1 MPDTGT
7 NQPTTGGTTPMVAGG
22 VSGVNP
28 AMGGMPMANPM
39 APIGGVMG
47 PARSGTGGLGM
58 SGTTNGAG
66 AVSDSGGTGV
76 DDASSSVGVASDVN
90 SVENN
95 EVDDAIDSARVAGEG
110 AMRDIPEEE
119 KPVGQNREVLDKD
132 VVVKPSTQAADLEI
146 RDNEKQNLP
155 EVQKTVIE
163 QVKELHNVLIALSSN
178 PSVDELAATIG
189 ITIYLDKI
197 GKRATAIYSGETPN
211 ALEFLK
217 PEDTFDHSADVLQ
230 DFVIA
235 LNKDKAD
242 HLRYKLDGDFVRIYI
257 TPYRAKITADDLEYS
272 YGDYN
277 VDLVLALD
285 VANGVDL
292 DEALREHG
300 RIMHDAVVVDVTT
313 GNPGKLGEIQWTDK
327 NASSVSEM
335 LAGMIYNMDGEP
347 IGEDEATAF
356 LTGIVAA
363 TNRFSSASTTPTTME
378 IASRLMQAGARHQ
391 LISKNIT
398 AEVNNELYQTSQ
410 GKKKVDAKVEDD
422 GDKNKK
428 DEDERIPDEE
438 MSVREA
444 EKENDKETETNEGDK
459 KEQLAEE
466 TVNAEEPEEE
476 KVEKIEP
483 NVGPIDAVGPI
494 GGGETVGPMDAVGPI
509 GAEGTAGPVSIT
521 EQMDNAESMETVGPV
536 ESADSMETVGSVDT
550 EAALA
555 EEAGDSVGEETEQ
568 GETTSLEE
576 KPEEDM
582 SLLNDIKAAE
592 ESLKGAGAETVV
604 EETKPMMIEGGE
616 MVQEPIRESVQ
627 GLTQEPVQAT
637 AQELGQDTTT
647 AKQEKVLEPSAELN
661 EESAEGVNK
670 YGQMLQDALNG
681 VTSGNMPETY
691 AAGVPNAPMMSGSE
705 TEMPGAVP
713 TMGENIPEMPGA
725 PMNETPVAN
734 GNVAETYAPAVPS
747 APEINGVPEMNY
759 MPMPGDQ
766 VLPPPPAPPINMDAP
781 LDANGLVM
789 PGVSQMPGGAPVD
802 TQMTGGMP
810 MGSAAPMDNQV
821 AMDASVNAQNTMS
834 ENYGASQSANG
845 MASMATELPNVMMDG
860 AEAGPAPV
868 PAMEPV
874 LNPMMGAATQP
885 AVETAPVVDSVPA
898 AESVQDAMASEPYD
912 PSAFRI
918 PGIK

>member
-1 MPDTGT
+1 MPDTGAS
-7 NQPTTGGTTPMVAGG
+7 QPITDATTPMMAGG
-22 VSGVNP
+22 GVDGGGIGGTDVTGNP
-28 AMGGMPMANPM
+28 ALGGMPVANPM
-39 APIGGVMG
+39 VPSGVMG
-47 PARSGTGGLGM
+47 RGVPGTGESGVPVDGPRM
-58 SGTTNGAG
+58 S
-66 AVSDSGGTGV
+66 
-76 DDASSSVGVASDVN
+76 
-90 SVENN
+90 
-95 EVDDAIDSARVAGEG
+95 AGEPGVSVSGARMPVGDMNEPGNLG
-110 AMRDIPEEE
+110 AMRGPSAISESVNPEAMQDIPEEGRTSR
-119 KPVGQNREVLDKD
+119 PRREVLDKD
-132 VVVKPSTQAADLEI
+132 VVVKPATQAADLEI
-146 RDNEKQNLP
+146 RDKEKLNLT
-155 EVQKTVIE
+155 EVQKTVIQ

-178 PSVDELAATIG
+178 PSVDELAAAIG

-313 GNPGKLGEIQWTDK
+313 GNPGKLGEIQWADK

-335 LAGMIYNMDGEP
+335 LAGMVYNMGGEP

-378 IASRLMQAGARHQ
+378 IASRLMEAGARHQ

-398 AEVNNELYQTSQ
+398 GDVNNELFGAGQS
-410 GKKKVDAKVEDD
+410 KKKDAV
-422 GDKNKK
+422 
-428 DEDERIPDEE
+428 DEDRKSEREIPDEE
-438 MSVREA
+438 ISVRGED
-444 EKENDKETETNEGDK
+444 ERGEG
-459 KEQLAEE
+459 AEE
-466 TVNAEEPEEE
+466 ESQAEEIQPE
-476 KVEKIEP
+476 KVENVEEAKEVENAGGLGETEKTEATVGP
-483 NVGPIDAVGPI
+483 MEDTVGPIDTEGVVGPVDAVGPVDVAEPV
-494 GGGETVGPMDAVGPI
+494 GNVGRPVENVGPVDVARPAETVGPID
-509 GAEGTAGPVSIT
+509 
-521 EQMDNAESMETVGPV
+521 
-536 ESADSMETVGSVDT
+536 VDEPENVT
-550 EAALA
+550 KP
-555 EEAGDSVGEETEQ
+555 
-568 GETTSLEE
+568 EE
-576 KPEEDM
+576 KPEEDL

-604 EETKPMMIEGGE
+604 EETKPMMIEDGQ
-616 MVQEPIRESVQ
+616 MVQEPMQEVGVMPEPMPESEVAQ
-627 GLTQEPVQAT
+627 EPELAQEVTPEPMREPVQEP
-637 AQELGQDTTT
+637 AQG
-647 AKQEKVLEPSAELN
+647 AAVNKQEKVIEPSAEMA
-661 EESAEGVNK
+661 EESAGGMNK

-681 VTSGNMPETY
+681 VTNEPPMVDE
-691 AAGVPNAPMMSGSE
+691 NAQMM
-705 TEMPGAVP
+705 
-713 TMGENIPEMPGA
+713 N
-725 PMNETPVAN
+725 N
-734 GNVAETYAPAVPS
+734 NVAEAYAPEVPS

-766 VLPPPPAPPINMDAP
+766 VLPPPPAPPIDMDAP
-781 LDANGLVM
+781 VNADGLMM
-789 PGVSQMPGGAPVD
+789 PGVAPVMQEVPMEQPINVPSEMP
-802 TQMTGGMP
+802 TAMNEAMP
-810 MGSAAPMDNQV
+810 MAA
-821 AMDASVNAQNTMS
+821 
-834 ENYGASQSANG
+834 
-845 MASMATELPNVMMDG
+845 ELPNVMMDEPM
-860 AEAGPAPV
+860 ANTMAGPAMEQPMTG

-874 LNPMMGAATQP
+874 PNPMMGATTQP
-885 AVETAPVVDSVPA
+885 VAGPTPMAEPVQQPMAP
-898 AESVQDAMASEPYD
+898 EPYD